1 MKIKF
6 KNITLT
12 NFLSF
17 GQATLSLCDNGYTLV
32 SGINENPDDLAVSN
46 GSGKSSIWEAIS
58 WCLTGETIRGTK
70 DVVRI
75 GSNNGCSVTLEFQIN
90 NDNYKVVRTKDPT
103 NLHVFINNVDKSGK
117 GIRDTEKLLQ
127 DYIPD
132 LTSSLIGSV
141 IILGQGLPQRFTNN
155 SPSGRKE
162 VLEKLSKSDFMISD
176 LKDRISR
183 RKLELTSQLRETE
196 DLLLQ
201 NNTKLTMINQQTELD
216 KTKLESMSDVFI
228 KDCLDKANEEYNHL
242 VNDIDE
248 TTKLKE
254 STSTK
259 YTEVTSEIEKLQNE
273 CNTKKEE
280 ISAKYNPIIQAA
292 QEKCTIQTTLI
303 NSLTKEIQDLDNV
316 KDVCPTCG
324 QKLPNVHKIDTTSKK
339 NELAELKEK
348 YNELNKELQDQKE
361 TYNQEINSIQIN
373 YEELLK
379 NIKLEQTN
387 LFTLQKQCDSQLSGL
402 NTSLVKARENIGIYT
417 TSLQNFH
424 TDKET
429 LLNRIAENDK
439 NKNEIDTS
447 ILYNNTKKED
457 ISNRIDIV
465 NKMSTSVTRDFR
477 GYLLVNVIDFINKKS
492 KEYAKEVFETD
503 KIEFA
508 LDGNNISISYDN
520 KEYECLS
527 GGEKQK
533 VDLIVQLAI
542 RDMLCKFLDF
552 SSNIIVL
559 DELFDNLDN
568 IGCQRV
574 LNLISN
580 QLSDVESIFIVTH
593 HSDISIPADKEII
606 VVKGQDKIS
615 RIK

>member
-316 KDVCPTCG
+316 KDICPTCG

-339 NELAELKEK
+339 KELAELKEK
-348 YNELNKELQDQKE
+348 YNDLNKELQDQKE
-361 TYNQEINSIQIN
+361 SYNQEINSIQIN

-387 LFTLQKQCDSQLSGL
+387 LFTLQKQYDSQLYGL

-417 TSLQNFH
+417 TSLQNFQS
-424 TDKET
+424 DKET
-429 LLNRIAENDK
+429 LLNRITENDK
-439 NKNEIDTS
+439 TKNEIDAS
-447 ILYNNTKKED
+447 ILYNNIKKED

-503 KIEFA
+503 KLEFA
-508 LDGNNISISYDN
+508 LEGNNISISYDN

>member
-103 NLHVFINNVDKSGK
+103 NLHVFINNIDKSGK

-316 KDVCPTCG
+316 KDICPTCG

-348 YNELNKELQDQKE
+348 YNDLNKELQDQKE
-361 TYNQEINSIQIN
+361 SYNQEINSIQIN

-387 LFTLQKQCDSQLSGL
+387 LFMLQKQYDSQLYGL

-417 TSLQNFH
+417 TSLQNFQS
-424 TDKET
+424 DKET

-439 NKNEIDTS
+439 TKNEIDAS
-447 ILYNNTKKED
+447 ILYNNIKKED

>member
-58 WCLTGETIRGTK
+58 WCLTDETIRGTK